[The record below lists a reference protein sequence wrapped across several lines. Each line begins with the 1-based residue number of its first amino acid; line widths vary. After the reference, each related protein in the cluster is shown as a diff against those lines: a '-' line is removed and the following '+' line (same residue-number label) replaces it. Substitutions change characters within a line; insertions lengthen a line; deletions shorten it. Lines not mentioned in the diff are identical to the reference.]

1 MGTRL
6 RSTSCSHATKSCDVT
21 IHNKNIGVL
30 NVPMFM
36 KHKTKN
42 ILNELLNNVE
52 TAVCSPRYEIKIW
65 IDVLRAAMPAK
76 LKKTPAIF
84 GTKNNIFDLQICSY
98 HCYNT
103 FWKITQFG
111 NFYSK
116 FVNFG
121 NQVSALDRRYLRT
134 KKIVQ
139 GLMEITDNVIYNI
152 RLF

>member
-6 RSTSCSHATKSCDVT
+6 KSTSCSHATKSCDVT

-76 LKKTPAIF
+76 LKQNLQFSAHKIINLIYRSAASIVTTNLEKLRNLGTFIRSVLIL
-84 GTKNNIFDLQICSY
+84 GTK
-98 HCYNT
+98 
-103 FWKITQFG
+103 
-111 NFYSK
+111 
-116 FVNFG
+116 
-121 NQVSALDRRYLRT
+121 SAHLIVDIYAR
-134 KKIVQ
+134 KK
-139 GLMEITDNVIYNI
+139 
-152 RLF
+152 LFRV

>member
-6 RSTSCSHATKSCDVT
+6 KSTSCSHATKSCDVT

-76 LKKTPAIF
+76 LKQNLQFSAHKIINLIYRSAASIVTTNLEKLRNLGTFIRSVLIL
-84 GTKNNIFDLQICSY
+84 GTK
-98 HCYNT
+98 
-103 FWKITQFG
+103 
-111 NFYSK
+111 
-116 FVNFG
+116 
-121 NQVSALDRRYLRT
+121 SAHLIVDINAR
-134 KKIVQ
+134 KK
-139 GLMEITDNVIYNI
+139 
-152 RLF
+152 LFRV

>member
-6 RSTSCSHATKSCDVT
+6 KSTSCSHATKSCDVT

-76 LKKTPAIF
+76 LKKKTLQFSAHKIIYWIYRSAASIVTTHF
-84 GTKNNIFDLQICSY
+84 EKLRNLETFIRSVLILGTK
-98 HCYNT
+98 
-103 FWKITQFG
+103 
-111 NFYSK
+111 
-116 FVNFG
+116 
-121 NQVSALDRRYLRT
+121 SAHLIVDIYAR
-134 KKIVQ
+134 KK
-139 GLMEITDNVIYNI
+139 
-152 RLF
+152 LFRV

>member
-6 RSTSCSHATKSCDVT
+6 KSTSCSHATKSCDVT

-76 LKKTPAIF
+76 LKQNLQFSAHKIINLIYRSAASIVTTNLEKLRNLGTFIRSVLIL
-84 GTKNNIFDLQICSY
+84 GTKSAHLIVNIY
-98 HCYNT
+98 
-103 FWKITQFG
+103 
-111 NFYSK
+111 
-116 FVNFG
+116 
-121 NQVSALDRRYLRT
+121 AR
-134 KKIVQ
+134 KK
-139 GLMEITDNVIYNI
+139 
-152 RLF
+152 LFRV